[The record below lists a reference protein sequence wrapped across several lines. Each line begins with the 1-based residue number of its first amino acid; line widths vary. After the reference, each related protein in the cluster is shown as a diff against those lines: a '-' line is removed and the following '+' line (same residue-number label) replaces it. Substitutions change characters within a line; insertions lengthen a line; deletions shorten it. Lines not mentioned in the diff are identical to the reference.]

1 MHCARTALGA
11 IAPDMGACDAEIIA
25 QEVDE
30 QPSGIDLSSTRLSVD
45 SDSDVMT
52 RHVFSIS
59 SAALHTHGCT
69 VITER
74 VARRT
79 GANKAV
85 RPAVQNLP
93 KLPVTGTS
101 RGAAKASTVRVMP
114 VDTRTA
120 HTVAH
125 TVNRL
130 VIDTDT
136 AFDDVLE
143 RYESLVPTVDFAK
156 LTRLVLSG
164 DLSRVRQYTNE
175 LAPHTFVNFWTFDP
189 SPQMQL
195 FGHRTRAVTYMM
207 GNNVIV
213 ERMFRHDPGVM
224 LYAPLRTAIYE
235 DTDGRTHFSIDQ
247 PSTRFA
253 SFGDPRIAAVG
264 LELDTKLA
272 EILQLMSLPVPVELE
287 HDTA

>member
-1 MHCARTALGA
+1 M
-11 IAPDMGACDAEIIA
+11 
-25 QEVDE
+25 
-30 QPSGIDLSSTRLSVD
+30 S
-45 SDSDVMT
+45 
-52 RHVFSIS
+52 
-59 SAALHTHGCT
+59 
-69 VITER
+69 
-74 VARRT
+74 
-79 GANKAV
+79 
-85 RPAVQNLP
+85 
-93 KLPVTGTS
+93 
-101 RGAAKASTVRVMP
+101 

-130 VIDTDT
+130 VVDTDA
-136 AFDDVLE
+136 AFEDVLE
-143 RYESLVPTVDFAK
+143 RYESLVPNVDFAK
-156 LTRLVLSG
+156 LTRLILSG

-189 SPQMQL
+189 TPQMMQL
-195 FGHRTRAVTYMM
+195 FGHRTRVVTYMM

-224 LYAPLRTAIYE
+224 LYAPLRTAIYQ
-235 DTDGRTHFSIDQ
+235 DADGRAHLSIDQ

-272 EILQLMSLPVPVELE
+272 EILRLMSLPVPAELQ
-287 HDTA
+287 HDAA